1 MAEVESF
8 RDRIST
14 VDKEGKRVWIYPKKV
29 KGKFMRYRSW
39 VSYTLLALL
48 LSGPF
53 LRINGEP
60 LLMLNVIERQFVL
73 FGQIFWPEDFHIFLI
88 GTLCFMLFIV
98 LFTVIYGRLFCGW
111 ICPQTIF
118 MEFVF
123 RKVEYWIE
131 GDWRDQQAL
140 DRAPWSAGKWMK
152 KGSKHLIFI
161 VLSVFIS
168 NILLMYIIGSDGV
181 LSIISDNPSEHLG
194 GLIAMIVFSGAFY
207 FVYSKFR
214 EQVCTTVCPYG
225 RLQGVMMDR
234 NSIVVAYDYVR
245 GESRAKIRKG
255 EDRKLAQKG
264 DCIDCH
270 HCVDVCPTGI
280 DIRNG
285 VQLECINCTLC
296 IDACD
301 AMMKQVN
308 LPAGLIRYSSEEG
321 IANSRPF
328 TWTKRILGYT
338 AVLAVLL
345 GVFVLL
351 LITRTDVET
360 ILVRTPGMLFQE
372 VDSNRVQNV
381 YSYKLINKT
390 KRDIPFEF
398 RLIDRRGEIKPVGKL
413 PLLKSKSLAEG
424 SLFILLD
431 KGEIHSMNTKLR
443 IGVFENNVMV
453 EDFNISFVG
462 PIQ

>member
-1 MAEVESF
+1 
-8 RDRIST
+8 
-14 VDKEGKRVWIYPKKV
+14 
-29 KGKFMRYRSW
+29 MRYRSW